1 MSELSQQPHVTV
13 DGQTVRGD
21 EYCDQIITFLCQIK
35 VATEDI
41 VAFTGILRELEMPLT
56 AVNRYF
62 CFYNFSFLD
71 VFISI
76 SNRFIEKL
84 CALLPE
90 MEPQEVPPMLYQLL
104 FLCDRSSHMV
114 PVLAVAKY
122 FQEKIASCGPLNET
136 NTTRGESMEI
146 DVIGKI
152 IFICKFFKLSV

>member
-71 VFISI
+71 VFIFCQSGDGKALNLLRDHSLDASI
-76 SNRFIEKL
+76 VQTF
-84 CALLPE
+84 
-90 MEPQEVPPMLYQLL
+90 V
-104 FLCDRSSHMV
+104 
-114 PVLAVAKY
+114 
-122 FQEKIASCGPLNET
+122 
-136 NTTRGESMEI
+136 
-146 DVIGKI
+146 
-152 IFICKFFKLSV
+152 